1 MVESVRRVR
10 KTDLARNTRQVINGV
25 LRGQTAVIESHGRPE
40 VAILD
45 IIDYRIIRAVMRYY
59 AQEPDI
65 DAGSGLAE
73 EQVTALSDTQERF
86 TLVLAHYLAG
96 AISLGRAA
104 ELLDLTWL
112 DLRTR
117 FLRLDVPL
125 RTAPADLVEAQAD
138 VEEARRWA
146 LTFPE

>member
-1 MVESVRRVR
+1 MEPVRRIR
-10 KTDLARNTRQVINGV
+10 KTDLSRNTREVINAV
-25 LRGQTAVIESHGRPE
+25 LRGQTTVVESHGQPE

-45 IIDYRIIRAVMRYY
+45 IVDYRIIRAVMRYY
-59 AQEPDI
+59 AQRAEIKVGDGLSEQSVAAL
-65 DAGSGLAE
+65 DAPQA
-73 EQVTALSDTQERF
+73 QVN
-86 TLVLAHYLAG
+86 LVLVHYLEG

-104 ELLDLTWL
+104 ELLGLSWL

-138 VEEARRWA
+138 VEAAEA
-146 LTFPE
+146 

>member
-1 MVESVRRVR
+1 MESIRRFR
-10 KTDLARNTRQVINGV
+10 KTDLARNTRQVINSV

-45 IIDYRIIRAVMRYY
+45 IVDYRIIRAVMRYY
-59 AQEPDI
+59 AQAPEI
-65 DAGSGLAE
+65 DAAAGLAE
-73 EQVTALSDTQERF
+73 GPVTALSDPQERF

-104 ELLDLTWL
+104 ELLDLSWL

-117 FLRLDVPL
+117 FTRLDVPL
-125 RTAPADLVEAQAD
+125 RTAPADLGEAWAD
-138 VEEARRWA
+138 VEEATTWA
-146 LTFPE
+146 LTPQE